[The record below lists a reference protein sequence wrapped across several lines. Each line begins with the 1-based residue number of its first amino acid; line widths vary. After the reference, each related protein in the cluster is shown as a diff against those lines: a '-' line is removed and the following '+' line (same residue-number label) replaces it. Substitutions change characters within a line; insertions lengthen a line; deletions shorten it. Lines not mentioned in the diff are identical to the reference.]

1 MVQICEATF
10 PPCFMAVES
19 LAEVIELVEDELHVG
34 VHGTERAPSS
44 DGVGVSS
51 DGGRIQSEAKGGE

>member
-1 MVQICEATF
+1 
-10 PPCFMAVES
+10 MAVES
-19 LAEVIELVEDELHVG
+19 LAEVIELVKDELHVG
-34 VHGTERAPSS
+34 VHGTERTPSS